1 MRTFTFA
8 GLSRHVT
15 SLHERSF
22 NYNIYIGWIK
32 SSCNEFTR
40 VEFDHNIYI
49 YAFERTDT
57 T

>member
-40 VEFDHNIYI
+40 AEFDHNIYI